1 MFFLLRTA
9 FWLSIVVLLLPADP
23 GKRDSA
29 RPQVGTLETLGV
41 AQAALEDARGFCA
54 RRPEACDVG
63 SLALHSFGEKAQ
75 YGAKLVYEFLSD
87 KLGESPAPNR
97 QSETAPERPGRHTLT
112 PADVTPTWNA
122 SQQPGNGEP
131 RAIPVPPRKP
141 A

>member
-9 FWLSIVVLLLPADP
+9 FWLSIVILLLPADP
-23 GKRDSA
+23 AKRNDA
-29 RPQVGTLETLGV
+29 RPQIGTLETLGV

-54 RRPEACDVG
+54 RRPEACEVG

-87 KLGESPAPNR
+87 KLGDNPPTR
-97 QSETAPERPGRHTLT
+97 QSEAVPERPGRHNLT
-112 PADVTPTWNA
+112 PADLSPAWDGG
-122 SQQPGNGEP
+122 QPPANGDRRQVP
-131 RAIPVPPRKP
+131 LPPRRP